1 MRVLFRADAT
11 QEIGAGHVMR
21 CWALAEELATRGAS
35 VSWQG
40 TIDVP
45 WVRAALDGHGWNVVA
60 PLGSSMDQALGLDA
74 DAVIVDS
81 YTLDEAYRQ
90 TLLNTGTPVVAIV
103 DDSYTT
109 AGPASLWVNPGAPSS
124 LQVDDAASFLNGPE
138 YVLIRRAVRDLR
150 RLRQESD
157 SSQSRATGI
166 TFLLGG
172 TDFAGLAPLIDG
184 MPGLSERAGGLFAGP
199 GVQGGVSKV
208 KWLSGGPDLL
218 RRASQSRLVVSAAGV
233 SSWEMAHVGVPL
245 ALMQVAGNQAGNY
258 SWMTQT
264 GWALPLGDV
273 SPGVTQP
280 AAFEQALTEALM
292 ESDAGGVTAVSRID
306 GLGAARVAEA
316 VISLM

>member
-11 QEIGAGHVMR
+11 REIGAGHVMR
-21 CWALAEELATRGAS
+21 CWALAEELAARGAS

-124 LQVDDAASFLNGPE
+124 LQVDDAASFLNGPD

-150 RLRQESD
+150 RLRQEAD
-157 SSQSRATGI
+157 SSQSRGAGI

-172 TDFAGLAPLIDG
+172 TDFAGLAPLIDS
-184 MPGLSERAGGLFAGP
+184 MSGLSERVGGVFAGP
-199 GVQGGVSKV
+199 GLQQADSRVE
-208 KWLSGGPDLL
+208 WLSGGPGLL
-218 RRASQSRLVVSAAGV
+218 RRACQSRLVVSAAGV
-233 SSWEMAHVGVPL
+233 SSWEMAHIGVPL
-245 ALMQVAGNQAGNY
+245 ALLQVTDNQAGNY
-258 SWMTQT
+258 AWMTT
-264 GWALPLGDV
+264 MGWARPLGRIE
-273 SPGVTQP
+273 PWLRQP
-280 AAFEQALTEALM
+280 AEFERALMDALTA
-292 ESDAGGVTAVSRID
+292 SDAEARTGLSRID
-306 GLGAARVAEA
+306 GLGASRVVDA
-316 VISLM
+316 VLTLF